1 MPKNIN
7 SKDIIYLLIWFGIS
21 ILITTFVLIWYLGIN
36 TQLYS
41 IITSQKPNEEKL
53 GSYASTLKDYALISL
68 TLFGVTFIGGI
79 FELHK
84 KEKSV
89 VGRLERN
96 TKLLVFLSSI
106 LFLISFISLLML
118 YSLIYPII
126 SLNLPETLLSVL
138 LFLGVGFF
146 TVSIITL
153 LLILILYLIRIVTTP
168 QEIQPD
174 IVD

>member
-7 SKDIIYLLIWFGIS
+7 SKDIIYLLVWFGITLFIT
-21 ILITTFVLIWYLGIN
+21 ILVLIWYLGIN

-41 IITSQKPNEEKL
+41 IITSPKSNEEKL
-53 GSYASTLKDYALISL
+53 GTYASTLKDYALISL

-84 KEKSV
+84 KEKTV

-96 TKLLVFLSSI
+96 TKLLVFLTSI
-106 LFLISFISLLML
+106 LFLISFISLLMF
-118 YSLIYPII
+118 YSLIYPTL
-126 SLNLPETLLSVL
+126 SLKIPETLLSVL
-138 LFLGVGFF
+138 LFLGVGLF

-153 LLILILYLIRIVTTP
+153 LLILILYLYRIVTTR

-174 IVD
+174 SVD